1 MLSHLIA
8 KGHTLKV
15 ATYGK
20 GIKNLGGDFDTFRIA
35 GLRIVSADN
44 RVSRLKTLTQ
54 NINAIPEGKKSLDTL
69 KSTLF
74 RDFGPDCVITDFEP
88 MTAYLAGHYKIP
100 LISIDNQHRMRY
112 MEYPCP
118 KQHRADALI
127 AETVIRAMVP
137 KPWVSLITTFYFGR
151 LKNTRSFLFP
161 PILRRSVL
169 ERNPR
174 HGDHVLVY
182 VTAGFKSLLKELEN
196 FPRERFIIYGYNRD
210 DTHAGLQY
218 KTFSREGFLEDLAS
232 SKAVIATAGFTLLTE
247 SLYLGKPYLALPMKG
262 QFEQVLNGIMLELAG
277 YGKTLYKL
285 SRDGIA
291 SFLYS
296 LPDYSGRLRQ
306 YSYPGNRAITEK
318 LDALLADGCRG
329 LKKFRTPRS

>member
-1 MLSHLIA
+1 MLSHLIS

-20 GIKNLGGDFDTFRIA
+20 GLKNLGEDFDTFRIA
-35 GLRIVSADN
+35 GLRIISADN

-54 NINAIPEGKKSLDTL
+54 NIHTIPEGKKSLDTL
-69 KSTLF
+69 KKTLF
-74 RDFGPDCVITDFEP
+74 KDFRPDCVITDFEP
-88 MTAYLAGHYKIP
+88 MTAYLASHYKIP

-169 ERNPR
+169 QLDPH

-182 VTAGFKSLLKELEN
+182 VTAGFKSLLKGLEQ
-196 FPRERFIIYGYNRD
+196 FPRERFIIYGYNRNE
-210 DTHAGLQY
+210 THGRLHY
-218 KTFSREGFLEDLAS
+218 KTFSSDGFLEDLAS
-232 SKAVIATAGFTLLTE
+232 CKAVIATAGFTLLTE

-262 QFEQVLNGIMLELAG
+262 QFEQVLNGIMLEEAG
-277 YGKTLYKL
+277 YGKTLYTL

-296 LPDYSGRLRQ
+296 VPDYSGRLQQ
-306 YSYPGNRAITEK
+306 YTYPGNRAITEK
-318 LDALLADGCRG
+318 LDELLADGCRRLEEVHTG
-329 LKKFRTPRS
+329 RF